1 MDPFLIPGCR
11 SFITSWL
18 FLMTVVLGKSDFL
31 LLWKNVWD
39 LFGISGST
47 YVCTYLR
54 IVPMSRS
61 TLLQFQALTCVHRS
75 SMPKNAMF
83 LSLPFSSC
91 ECSNYSLMMVDYFDG
106 CIVYPTSMYQGT
118 MNFRFLHM
126 ECYTCMCITMLY
138 T

>member
-1 MDPFLIPGCR
+1 
-11 SFITSWL
+11 
-18 FLMTVVLGKSDFL
+18 MTVVLGKSDFL
-31 LLWKNVWD
+31 LLWRNVWD
-39 LFGISGST
+39 MFGISGST
-47 YVCTYLR
+47 YICMYVH
-54 IVPMSRS
+54 IVPIGRS

-75 SMPKNAMF
+75 FFLPKYAMF

-91 ECSNYSLMMVDYFDG
+91 ESSNYSLMMVDYFDG

-118 MNFRFLHM
+118 MNLRSLHM